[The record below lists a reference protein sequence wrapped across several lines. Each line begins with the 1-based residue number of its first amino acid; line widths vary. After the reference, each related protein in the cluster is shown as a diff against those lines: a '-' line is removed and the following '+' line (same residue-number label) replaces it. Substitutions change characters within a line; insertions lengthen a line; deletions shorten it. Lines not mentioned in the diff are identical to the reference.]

1 MGSGKQRAGAALT
14 AVRAGCVRTAGAL
27 LSLMHGVA
35 LVKVVARE
43 AVRFEPGGRHGLELQ
58 LVILVENADQRLTE
72 GTRHSGAASG
82 TAGDHEAHV
91 QGLVVLLKGL
101 ELLVGACHEHAAL
114 TGVVGAQVAACATAC
129 GGGCVTAVQC
139 HAQCRVQL
147 VLGLRVKDALVGSEG
162 AQLCATAASAGNGY
176 DGDCAVADELD
187 RGGAAAGRAV
197 HVAAIGVHYLRCA
210 GCGAGAGGV
219 AAGCVAFATECGLRA
234 GYGADAAVTRPDAQD
249 VAGLDRKNTAELCT
263 GTAASQGRVRD
274 VGQVSGSKGRCGTA
288 STSHEVESY
297 SSNAFRD
304 EPFGVCASLVVEA
317 GCGRLEGQSGGAG
330 GLAACRP
337 CRDGC
342 AGEDNGGTPC
352 RTLYEATARNA

>member
-1 MGSGKQRAGAALT
+1 MGG
-14 AVRAGCVRTAGAL
+14 
-27 LSLMHGVA
+27 
-35 LVKVVARE
+35 
-43 AVRFEPGGRHGLELQ
+43 
-58 LVILVENADQRLTE
+58 
-72 GTRHSGAASG
+72 
-82 TAGDHEAHV
+82 
-91 QGLVVLLKGL
+91 
-101 ELLVGACHEHAAL
+101 
-114 TGVVGAQVAACATAC
+114 
-129 GGGCVTAVQC
+129 
-139 HAQCRVQL
+139 
-147 VLGLRVKDALVGSEG
+147 EG
-162 AQLCATAASAGNGY
+162 AQLRAAAASTGNGY

-197 HVAAIGVHYLRCA
+197 HVAAIGAYYLRCA

-219 AAGCVAFATECGLRA
+219 AACCVAFASECGLCA
-234 GYGADAAVTRPDAQD
+234 GCGADAAVTRPDAQD

-274 VGQVSGSKGRCGTA
+274 VGQVSGSEGRCGTA
-288 STSHEVESY
+288 GTSHEVEAY

-342 AGEDNGGTPC
+342 AGEDNGSTPR